1 MNNIIDLTGSDGE
14 EESKSIETTLKQIP
28 PYIHDGYAVEY
39 ADNDIDRIMSNIRQ
53 NGFCIVDNVLTIEEC
68 EELMLKFKD
77 YIREVSVGLNPSIE
91 PNDPTTWSSF
101 KHLYPSN
108 GMMLKHFKVCDS
120 DVLWSVRQNVKVAS
134 LWSKL
139 HSTVPNDLL
148 VSFDGGSWHPAPEHD
163 PLRKRAPSV
172 LKFQYHIDD
181 NVIYDNKS
189 VRDFDPRSPDDCMN
203 SFKSTVQ
210 GIVLIE
216 DIDEGDSTLDCLKG
230 AHRHHY
236 ELCQRFI
243 NDFKYPKK
251 DWQKLSD
258 EMVGF
263 YLNKAEVER
272 VRLMAK
278 RGSIFLF
285 VSQLPHN
292 VCQPVFPRNNPKD
305 RMVAY
310 VCYYPRD
317 KASEKQL
324 KKKREAF
331 EDGCGTS
338 HHPIKVIRNGKYP
351 NTWGKGVHESLQNV
365 TITKPTITSFGKRLS
380 GF

>member
-1 MNNIIDLTGSDGE
+1 MNNIIDLTCSDGE
-14 EESKSIETTLKQIP
+14 EEAKNIDKTLKHIP

-39 ADNDIDRIMSNIRQ
+39 SNNDIDQIMSNIRE

-68 EELMLKFKD
+68 DDLMSKFKT
-77 YIREVSVGLNPSIE
+77 YLREVSVGLNPTIE
-91 PNDPTTWSSF
+91 PNDPNTWASF

-134 LWSKL
+134 LWSRL
-139 HSTVPNDLL
+139 YSTVPDDLL

-163 PLRKRAPSV
+163 PFRKPAPSV

-189 VRDFDPRSPDDCMN
+189 MRDFDPRNPDALN
-203 SFKSTVQ
+203 TFKSTVQ

-216 DIDEGDSTLDCLKG
+216 DIDNGDSTLDCLKG

-236 ELCQRFI
+236 EMSQLFA
-243 NDFKYPKK
+243 NDFKYPTK
-251 DWQKLSD
+251 DWQKLTD
-258 EMVGF
+258 EMVSF
-263 YLNKAEVER
+263 YLEKAEVER

-285 VSQLPHN
+285 LSQLPHN
-292 VCQPVFPRNNPKD
+292 VCQPVFPRHNPKD

-317 KASEKQL
+317 KATARQL

-365 TITKPTITSFGKRLS
+365 NITKPTITSFGKRLS